1 MTHRILSLVFTFIIL
16 LATAGLG
23 PSTSADDSATQT
35 PAPAGPAQLPLDEA
49 ELQTQW
55 TGLDDQQAGQII
67 RDNLNALVRATHA
80 YYDAKGVLPP
90 AVVPNAAIP
99 AEKRLSGLVLLL
111 PYLRPLAHA
120 HDGKEGLEKTAADP
134 LATMAQTLF
143 KSIDLTKGW
152 DDPANIK
159 AANTI
164 VPFFLAPGSAPF
176 RDQNGYA
183 TTHFAF
189 VRGVQGSENGAFP
202 EAGGVTFMGGKA
214 PIADGTSKTLAIGQI
229 QDALGPWT
237 AAGLS
242 TARYVYHPSD
252 RSTAA
257 TFGGPLAGA
266 CYFAT
271 CDGYVFFLDI
281 AKTPARTV
289 YAYTTRAGGEFD
301 GLDPVIRFR
310 DAAEWK
316 GPPQNAQ
323 PPKKMSVDKVDAENL
338 KQRVPTR

>member
-111 PYLRPLAHA
+111 PDLRPLAHA

-143 KSIDLTKGW
+143 KSIDLLLKTVSHHLVIPRSFFHPRFNSVIYDLLYPGLVLELFNYSERLGITFFFVIH
-152 DDPANIK
+152 AVIK
-159 AANTI
+159 HVLVQN
-164 VPFFLAPGSAPF
+164 PFF
-176 RDQNGYA
+176 
-183 TTHFAF
+183 
-189 VRGVQGSENGAFP
+189 
-202 EAGGVTFMGGKA
+202 
-214 PIADGTSKTLAIGQI
+214 
-229 QDALGPWT
+229 
-237 AAGLS
+237 
-242 TARYVYHPSD
+242 
-252 RSTAA
+252 
-257 TFGGPLAGA
+257 GPLRLTT
-266 CYFAT
+266 YVVFAA
-271 CDGYVFFLDI
+271 FH
-281 AKTPARTV
+281 
-289 YAYTTRAGGEFD
+289 
-301 GLDPVIRFR
+301 
-310 DAAEWK
+310 
-316 GPPQNAQ
+316 
-323 PPKKMSVDKVDAENL
+323 
-338 KQRVPTR
+338 